1 MADSGKPTSVLVPAA
16 ALAAIAGAS
25 AAVYWPASQ
34 YGVAFV
40 ALCTTLLLL
49 AAVLRTWRSDV
60 SICVLIA
67 SLAMGHAALAAHTL
81 QNAQQHWRDR
91 AAQTPVDVL
100 HGHVVD
106 LPDREEFRTRFV
118 LREAATGQRVRMSWY
133 DDAPDLRPGQCWQL
147 RGRLRD
153 AHGSVNAGGFD
164 YEQWLFRE
172 RLVGSA
178 SVRGA
183 ERCADDRAASLDR
196 LRDSLSQRLRDAAPT
211 RAGQALI
218 PALVVGDRR
227 GLSDADWTAL
237 RRTGTS
243 HLVAISGLHIGLLA
257 VVGYV
262 LGAWLWRRSAWL
274 CRRLAAPRAGA
285 VLGLILG
292 LAYAALSGFALPAQ
306 RALIMVAVFVAC
318 VLLGRSTLN
327 WHALGLAAIAVL
339 LRDPLA
345 PLAPGFWLSFAAVGW
360 IILIGRAGLY
370 RRAHVWLRWPM
381 LQLGLSLG
389 LVPLT
394 AVWFGEVSLLGPAV
408 NFVLIP
414 IFAVL
419 VPLLL
424 LAGTALLIG
433 ASLPIQLMSFSAA
446 GLLSLLTQVGEW
458 PAGAL
463 AVSLDWQLA
472 LCAGLGLVIL
482 FAARGAL
489 LRMAGAALLVPLV
502 AISTAAIPTGQARID
517 VFDVGQGLSVLV
529 RTARHALLYDAGP
542 AYRSGFDAGEAIVLP
557 SLRAMGVRELDLLL
571 VSHGDGDHAGGADA
585 VLSGLPVADR
595 LGAGGRPCRAGQRW
609 DWDGVVFDVLHP
621 VSDEA
626 QGNNSSCVLRIRSA
640 DGVAALLPGD
650 IERSAEAELLAR
662 AAPLRSDLLVL
673 PHHGSSSSSS
683 DEFLAAVQPRWAV
696 ASAGY
701 ANRWGFPT
709 APVRARLAENKSRLL
724 STAHQGQLQFDLG
737 AGLQIRRVAR
747 ADAPRIW
754 RHQPNTAWIANRAQ
768 LSSTD
773 D

>member
-1 MADSGKPTSVLVPAA
+1 MASSGTRTSGLVPAA

-25 AAVYWPASQ
+25 TAVYWPASHHDA
-34 YGVAFV
+34 AFL
-40 ALCTTLLLL
+40 ALCS
-49 AAVLRTWRSDV
+49 VLVVVAGVVRTWRSDAAA
-60 SICVLIA
+60 CVLIA
-67 SLAMGHAALAAHTL
+67 AVAMGHAALAAQSL
-81 QNAQQHWRDR
+81 QDAQTHWRDR

-100 HGHVVD
+100 RGHVVG

-118 LREAATGQRVRMSWY
+118 LRETATGQRVRMGWY
-133 DDAPDLRPGQCWQL
+133 DDAPDLQPGQCWQI
-147 RGRLRD
+147 RGRLRE

-196 LRDSLSQRLRDAAPT
+196 LRDSLSKRLRDAATT

-285 VLGLILG
+285 VLGLALA

-370 RRAHVWLRWPM
+370 QRAHAWLRWPM

-408 NFVLIP
+408 NFILIP
-414 IFAVL
+414 IFAVF

-424 LAGTALLIG
+424 LASAALLLG
-433 ASLPIQLMSFSAA
+433 WMLPIQLMGFSAA
-446 GLLSLLTQVGEW
+446 GLLGLLATLGAW

-463 AVSLDWQLA
+463 AVALDWQLA
-472 LCAGLGLVIL
+472 LCAGLGLAIL
-482 FAARGAL
+482 FAARSVLA
-489 LRMAGAALLVPLV
+489 RVAGAALLLPLV
-502 AISTAAIPTGQARID
+502 ATSAAQVPAGQARID

-557 SLRAMGVRELDLLL
+557 GLRAMDVRALDLL
-571 VSHGDGDHAGGADA
+571 VISHGDGDHAGGADA

-609 DWDGVVFDVLHP
+609 DWDGVAFDVLHP
-621 VSDEA
+621 ESDDA

-640 DGVAALLPGD
+640 DGMAALLPGD
-650 IERSAEAELLAR
+650 IERSAEAQLLAR
-662 AAPLRSDLLVL
+662 AATVRSDLLIL

-683 DEFLAAVQPRWAV
+683 AEFLAAVQPRWAV
-696 ASAGY
+696 APAGY

-709 APVRARLAENKSRLL
+709 APVRARLAENDTHLL

-737 AGLQIRRVAR
+737 AGLQIRRMAR

-754 RHQPNTAWIANRAQ
+754 RHQPDAAWIANRAH